1 MNKEI
6 IDDYETLIA
15 SMEVVIMALE
25 TVERFLVKEPSL
37 DLDTYLDLR
46 KDYTAVLV
54 LAIDRLKQEEAE
66 HTKIVKEYYHAHQ
79 GVDNGATNLRRINRV

>member
-46 KDYTAVLV
+46 KDYTAVLG
-54 LAIDRLKQEEAE
+54 LAMDRLKQEEAE
-66 HTKIVKEYYHAHQ
+66 HTKIVKEYYHAPQ

>member
-25 TVERFLVKEPSL
+25 TVERFLVKAETPWRSKA
-37 DLDTYLDLR
+37 R
-46 KDYTAVLV
+46 KGPKYIL
-54 LAIDRLKQEEAE
+54 
-66 HTKIVKEYYHAHQ
+66 
-79 GVDNGATNLRRINRV
+79 NIN

>member
-46 KDYTAVLV
+46 KDYTAILV

-66 HTKIVKEYYHAHQ
+66 HKAIIDEYFNQ
-79 GVDNGATNLRRINRV
+79 LKQEKKCI

>member
-46 KDYTAVLV
+46 KDYTAILV
-54 LAIDRLKQEEAE
+54 LAIDRLKQKEAE

-79 GVDNGATNLRRINRV
+79 GVDSGATNLRRINRV

>member
-25 TVERFLVKEPSL
+25 TVERLLVKEPSL
-37 DLDTYLDLR
+37 DW
-46 KDYTAVLV
+46 
-54 LAIDRLKQEEAE
+54 
-66 HTKIVKEYYHAHQ
+66 
-79 GVDNGATNLRRINRV
+79 